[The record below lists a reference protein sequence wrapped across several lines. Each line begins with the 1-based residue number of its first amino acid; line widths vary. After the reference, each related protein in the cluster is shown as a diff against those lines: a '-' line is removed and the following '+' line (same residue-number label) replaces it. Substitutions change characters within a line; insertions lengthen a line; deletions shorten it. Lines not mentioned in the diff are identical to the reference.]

1 MEGDEA
7 KVSRRGYYYDLSKSP
22 YGYTSPYGDFYKLP
36 SAKKLEMMERESG
49 AAIGRV
55 NKLIERNNLEN
66 FLPVEIIVLLH
77 KAAIN
82 AVYDRMK
89 R

>member
-1 MEGDEA
+1 MEREDR
-7 KVSRRGYYYDLSKSP
+7 VSRRGYYYDLDLSP

-36 SAKKLEMMERESG
+36 SAKRLDMMQREAK
-49 AAIGRV
+49 AAMQRID
-55 NKLIERNNLEN
+55 KLIERNDLGAWV
-66 FLPVEIIVLLH
+66 PKEIIILLH

-82 AVYDRMK
+82 AVYDRLV